1 MTERAEHKR
10 AVRRA
15 FDRAAASYDAAAAV
29 QREICA
35 RLARFA
41 AGHPPDGAVA
51 RVLDAG
57 CGTGYG
63 LPLLARQFPAAH
75 RVAVDFAPA
84 MLTRL
89 VQGAAAGPGTSP
101 LCADLEALPFS
112 DAAIDLAWS
121 SLALQWCDPAL
132 ALTELARVLRPGGR
146 AWLATLGPRTLWELR
161 DAFIA
166 IDSAEHVIAFH
177 AVERWLAAAAQ
188 AGLTLQACDN
198 AVSFALGPDLRGLL
212 RDIKAI
218 GAHSV
223 GAARRRRPLGR
234 AAWRA
239 LETGYERHRRDDGLL
254 PATYDVVYLVLA
266 KP

>member
-1 MTERAEHKR
+1 MTERVEHKR

-29 QREICA
+29 QREICT
-35 RLARFA
+35 RLAHFA
-41 AGHPPDGAVA
+41 TDHPPAGAVA
-51 RVLDAG
+51 RILDAG

-63 LPLLARQFPAAH
+63 LPLLAAQFPAAH

-89 VQGAAAGPGTSP
+89 VQGSGARPGTSP

-112 DAAIDLAWS
+112 DAAIDLVWS
-121 SLALQWCDPAL
+121 SLALQWCDPGLAL
-132 ALTELARVLRPGGR
+132 AELARVLRPGAR
-146 AWLATLGPRTLWELR
+146 AWLATLGPHTLWELR
-161 DAFIA
+161 DAFTA

-177 AVERWLAAAAQ
+177 SLERWLAAAAQ
-188 AGLTLQACDN
+188 AGLALQACDN
-198 AVSFALGPDLRGLL
+198 AASFALGPDLHSLL

-223 GAARRRRPLGR
+223 GAARRRLPLGR

-239 LETGYERHRRDDGLL
+239 LETRYERHRRDDALL
-254 PATYDVVYLVLA
+254 PATYDVIYLVLA